1 MKNESNS
8 LRAVLFALGANLS
21 IRSLA
26 YTIIQV
32 ADNSVF

>member
-26 YTIIQV
+26 DTTNQV
-32 ADNSVF
+32 ADKSVF